1 MLQSRFGQSLLTL
14 AFSLALP
21 VLLLAAGGA
30 GATDLP
36 RVTVIGDSVGG
47 ALAWE
52 GASNATLGEGF
63 DVRVDWLT
71 CRKLTKPGCNDT
83 LPESALAAVERLGP
97 ELGKIVVIEVGY
109 NDTPDEVAAAIEPLM
124 AALRR
129 AGVEHVIWLD
139 YVERL
144 SEWVD
149 SNAALRAA
157 APSFPELTIAD
168 WNAVARSHDD
178 WFADT
183 AHLTSAGARALA
195 AFLHPLLVDACGSA
209 CAPPPPPPPPV
220 YCGLARTVNGFDYVQ
235 STNLACPSAR
245 GASVSIERGVRGPW
259 VCSRLVGASVELSCT
274 AANSRI
280 DLLERS
286 PVPAT
291 RHGAAVV
298 LSNWTFRLRG
308 RVVLGRPAGRLRWQ
322 TLARRRWCVPEVP
335 REVLTAFGLTPTTPH
350 GGCFRH

>member
-1 MLQSRFGQSLLTL
+1 
-14 AFSLALP
+14 
-21 VLLLAAGGA
+21 
-30 GATDLP
+30 
-36 RVTVIGDSVGG
+36 VTVIGDSVGG

-63 DVRVDWLT
+63 DLRVDWLT

-109 NDTPDEVAAAIEPLM
+109 NDTPEEVRAAIDPLLT
-124 AALRR
+124 ALRR

-149 SNAALRAA
+149 SNAALRAE
-157 APSFPELTIAD
+157 APSYTELTIAD
-168 WNAVARSHDD
+168 WNAVALSHDD
-178 WFADT
+178 WFIDN
-183 AHLTSAGARALA
+183 AHLNSEGARALA
-195 AFLHPLLVDACGSA
+195 AFLHPLLVEACGSA
-209 CAPPPPPPPPV
+209 CAPPPPPPPV

-245 GASVSIERGVRGPW
+245 GATVSIERGVRGPW
-259 VCSRLVGASVELSCT
+259 ACSRLVDASVELSCT
-274 AANSRI
+274 ATSSRI

-286 PVPAT
+286 PVPAA

-308 RVVLGRPAGRLRWQ
+308 RVVLGRPAQGSRWQ
-322 TLARRRWCVPEVP
+322 TLARRAWCVPEVP
-335 REVLTAFGLTPTTPH
+335 REVLTAFRLTPTTPH
-350 GGCFRH
+350 GGCFRP